1 MRSFCSDSNGIPR
14 QYGLLVCWV
23 LANRKHSV
31 CNFRPCSVISFFSL
45 NSLNENVFV
54 SLFINSVGVP
64 SCDFQCNLPTT
75 FFLCPDDGDM
85 ALSKIGEKTE
95 NCSSH
100 SQRIESNN
108 YKHRLVLTLTRR
120 KLMNITNSHIA
131 LPKRSITLTAAGDRV
146 VGMSGNLSP
155 WENISEA
162 MHFVTQ
168 VTIFSL

>member
-120 KLMNITNSHIA
+120 KLMNITNSHTVLRI
-131 LPKRSITLTAAGDRV
+131 PNTTPRTAMERVAGTN
-146 VGMSGNLSP
+146 G
-155 WENISEA
+155 
-162 MHFVTQ
+162 
-168 VTIFSL
+168 SL